1 MTNYPI
7 GEHNCKL
14 DSGGR
19 LMFPA
24 DFREQ
29 LGALAEGEFVLR
41 STGGSKFIEIYT
53 EEDWRDVLRELNQR
67 LNRFSRED
75 NAFLRKYLEGVK
87 KTRLDATNRLQIPKD
102 MIQQKELGKEVV
114 ITSLI
119 TKMELWNR
127 NDYDE
132 MIGSISEEDFENKT
146 IEKLGD
152 TNYTENK

>member
-7 GEHNCKL
+7 GEYFCKL

-29 LGALAEGEFVLR
+29 LGELAEGEFVLR

-53 EEDWRDVLRELNQR
+53 EGDWRDVLQELGQK

-75 NAFLRKYLEGVK
+75 NAFLRKFLVGVK
-87 KTRLDATNRLQIPKD
+87 KTRLDATNRMQIPKD
-102 MIQQKELGKEVV
+102 MIQQKDLGKDVV
-114 ITSLI
+114 ITSL
-119 TKMELWNR
+119 TARMELWNR
-127 NDYDE
+127 NDYNE
-132 MIGSISEEDFENKT
+132 TINAISEEEFENKM
-146 IEKLGD
+146 IEKLG
-152 TNYTENK
+152 NNSENK